1 MCSKPDVNFYNK
13 GTRIWTKSKS
23 IFLSLFSPETSFRH
37 YSESVCLEIIKTP

>member
-37 YSESVCLEIIKTP
+37 SERVCLEIIKTP